1 MSLCR
6 SLSILF
12 NLLRCT
18 NDFARSSSFSL
29 NLLNGFFGPNFL
41 SPFSYLSRV
50 SKDFPVLFPVGFL
63 VVLSN
68 DFSKDLASDGENNLG
83 SLADF
88 DGFFSSE
95 SSDFLVRGDA
105 GLELPAEGLAG
116 LEEEIRGLLGL
127 SLLFR
132 SLLIF

>member
-1 MSLCR
+1 M
-6 SLSILF
+6 
-12 NLLRCT
+12 
-18 NDFARSSSFSL
+18 
-29 NLLNGFFGPNFL
+29 
-41 SPFSYLSRV
+41 SRV